1 MGRETKEGISLQ
13 GGKEHSSIYPSLFQV
28 CAVGSGYPG
37 LGQTPSIFKC
47 WGILEDAEHQA
58 EERELFLSG
67 LRSATMTVKP
77 PPSQGRLPH
86 FTFTTACENT
96 IALQVYRKGNPYLL
110 CKPKNSLTGLEP
122 EKQSVS
128 HLSVLK
134 KTPFLHAI
142 LAERQNPAFPG
153 NLWR

>member
-13 GGKEHSSIYPSLFQV
+13 GGKEHSSIYPSLFHV
-28 CAVGSGYPG
+28 CASGIRVPRPG
-37 LGQTPSIFKC
+37 VRLHPFFKY

-67 LRSATMTVKP
+67 LHSSTMTVKP
-77 PPSQGRLPH
+77 PLSEGRLPH
-86 FTFTTACENT
+86 FNFTTARENT
-96 IALQVYRKGNPYLL
+96 IALQVYRKGNPYLPR
-110 CKPKNSLTGLEP
+110 KPKNSLTGLEP
-122 EKQSVS
+122 EKQSAS
-128 HLSVLK
+128 HLLDPK

-153 NLWR
+153 NL